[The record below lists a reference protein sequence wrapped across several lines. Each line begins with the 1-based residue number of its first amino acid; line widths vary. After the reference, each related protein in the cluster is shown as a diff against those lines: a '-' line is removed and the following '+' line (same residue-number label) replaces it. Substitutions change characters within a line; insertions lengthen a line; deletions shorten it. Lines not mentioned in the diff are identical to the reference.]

1 MSGEFDM
8 EASASTMHCAGVD
21 NAEADNS
28 AVGVLGHA
36 EDDTSQAGSQSG
48 KYRTWPLGGATRRAA
63 MLDSVIRVFNRLI
76 VLLANE
82 GTEIDKDI
90 ANESVEVNQ
99 AVVKNGGDI

>member
-1 MSGEFDM
+1 M
-8 EASASTMHCAGVD
+8 
-21 NAEADNS
+21 
-28 AVGVLGHA
+28 GHA

-90 ANESVEVNQ
+90 ANLPANESVEVNQ

>member
-1 MSGEFDM
+1 M
-8 EASASTMHCAGVD
+8 
-21 NAEADNS
+21 NPRL
-28 AVGVLGHA
+28 LGHA

-90 ANESVEVNQ
+90 ANLPANESVEVDQ